1 MKQISWTLGLSAP
14 AYASAPCVEVSKDQ
28 SDFGGVGPVGR
39 HHGRHLPEVAH
50 GTGRAILPIA
60 LSLHP
65 KHVRSQRNSKAVSLR
80 QLPTLVLFPASTLRR
95 MTQDGIFV
103 KAARGSAPARKW
115 NRGAV
120 EQWLAGPQLEVS
132 WPANDAYGTAHDPD
146 PEIRRHMQAILN
158 GSAEPMGRARV

>member
-1 MKQISWTLGLSAP
+1 MT
-14 AYASAPCVEVSKDQ
+14 
-28 SDFGGVGPVGR
+28 
-39 HHGRHLPEVAH
+39 
-50 GTGRAILPIA
+50 
-60 LSLHP
+60 
-65 KHVRSQRNSKAVSLR
+65 RN
-80 QLPTLVLFPASTLRR
+80 
-95 MTQDGIFV
+95 GIFV
-103 KAARGSAPARKW
+103 KAARGATPTRQW